1 MSTAKHPAAVDV
13 AGTPYL
19 RDAKGSL
26 VPLAAVKPVDL
37 LMDETV
43 RAILTDAREL
53 SALIAAFKAR
63 TFERVGAFPPPGC
76 WSRSRWRSHVRR
88 CRRSAAGSDAR
99 RRPNRAPRS
108 SAAA

>member
-63 TFERVGAFPPPGC
+63 TFERVGAFQALLAQEYGTTVGGKT
-76 WSRSRWRSHVRR
+76 RS
-88 CRRSAAGSDAR
+88 
-99 RRPNRAPRS
+99 S
-108 SAAA
+108 SAASAMITRRRASPA